1 MTMNVMV
8 IDIGGN
14 NVKILATGQKQ
25 RVKFPSGPTLTPSK
39 MVAVV
44 KKLAANW
51 QYDVIS
57 IGVPGPVLMGEL
69 IMDPRNLG
77 PGWVHFDF
85 AAAFGVPVKL
95 VNDAAM
101 QALGSY
107 RGGKMLFFG
116 LGTGLGTA
124 LVINGVAESR
134 EIGQLPY
141 KNGTLEDYVGR
152 QGLAKMGLKKWRKNV
167 DEIVTTV
174 LSKVH
179 ADDVVLGGGQVKKL
193 KKLPR
198 GCREGSNENAFIGGF
213 RLWEEPFIAT
223 AATPGTLKL
232 MPGGK
237 KAAAK
242 ARHNVGHRT
251 QSVRPVDKR
260 AAGHR

>member
-1 MTMNVMV
+1 MTMNVLV

-14 NVKILATGQKQ
+14 NVKILATGHKQ

-39 MVAVV
+39 MVAGV

-57 IGVPGPVLMGEL
+57 IGVPGPVLLGEL

-134 EIGQLPY
+134 EVGQLPY
-141 KNGTLEDYVGR
+141 KGGNLEDYVGAR
-152 QGLAKMGLKKWRKNV
+152 GMQKMGKRKWRKNV
-167 DEIVTTV
+167 EEIVTTL
-174 LSKVH
+174 LSKVQ
-179 ADDVVLGGGQVKKL
+179 ADDVVLGGGQVKNL
-193 KKLPR
+193 KTLPE
-198 GCREGSNENAFIGGF
+198 GCREGSNDNAFIGGF
-213 RLWEEPFIAT
+213 RLWEESPGAT
-223 AATPGTLKL
+223 ATAPNVLKL
-232 MPGGK
+232 VPQ
-237 KAAAK
+237 A
-242 ARHNVGHRT
+242 
-251 QSVRPVDKR
+251 QKR
-260 AAGHR
+260 AAKQSHGGGFRSGSFRQAGRKTAGHR